1 MEHGVQGVQVRA
13 HNFDQKD
20 FLLAFYGD
28 KNFENHT
35 TFVGEKYVNRY
46 LIIFLL
52 FQMRTEWSQ
61 NISHQIKK

>member
-1 MEHGVQGVQVRA
+1 MQGVQVRA

-28 KNFENHT
+28 KNFENQT
-35 TFVGEKYVNRY
+35 TFVVEKYVNRY

-52 FQMRTEWSQ
+52 FQMRT
-61 NISHQIKK
+61 K